1 MLLARLGYYTEEE
14 FYNLVYKV
22 MTVKGED
29 GKVLKDENGNK
40 VHDPRYNPDLD
51 VKYFD
56 YDKLLGEDKVF
67 TWYPNDSIFTKNE
80 NPFTSQISPFSYN
93 HSADNVTGEGVSLKV
108 TGILVA
114 NEETSYGCLSSGIYY
129 TEALTNHVLDANR
142 ESEIVKYVNEKGDIT
157 STKYMGMNVGV
168 YYEYEYRLL
177 NADENGSFEGKD
189 VAFVGKTFGIED
201 MMSSMGSGGAGGGSN
216 GGSGSGG
223 AGNIDISEMKTISAR
238 MLGGVDLANSISVYP
253 NSFDE
258 KSLVTDWLDAWNADE
273 DKANVTYTDTLELI
287 IDMVNTMIKIV
298 SYALIAF
305 TSVSLVVSTVMIGI
319 ITYVSVVERI
329 KEIGVI
335 RSLGGRKKDVAH
347 LFNAETF
354 IIGFLAGLI
363 GVITTYLISLAVNL
377 ILKPL
382 IGYAHIAALPFTDA
396 IVLITLSV
404 ALTLISGLIPAS
416 RAAKQDPVVALRTE

>member
-1 MLLARLGYYTEEE
+1 
-14 FYNLVYKV
+14 

-114 NEETSYGCLSSGIYY
+114 NENTSYGCLSSGIYY
-129 TEALTNHVLDANR
+129 TEALTNHILEANKD
-142 ESEIVKYVNEKGDIT
+142 SEIVKYVNEKGDIT

-168 YYEYEYRLL
+168 YYEYDYRLL

-201 MMSSMGSGGAGGGSN
+201 MMSSMGSGGAGGGGST

-238 MLGGVDLANSISVYP
+238 MLGGVDLANSISIYP

-287 IDMVNTMIKIV
+287 IDMVNTMIETITIDDKNNINV
-298 SYALIAF
+298 TFNYMNEYEELIR
-305 TSVSLVVSTVMIGI
+305 TC
-319 ITYVSVVERI
+319 VELR
-329 KEIGVI
+329 KE
-335 RSLGGRKKDVAH
+335 VA
-347 LFNAETF
+347 
-354 IIGFLAGLI
+354 
-363 GVITTYLISLAVNL
+363 
-377 ILKPL
+377 
-382 IGYAHIAALPFTDA
+382 
-396 IVLITLSV
+396 
-404 ALTLISGLIPAS
+404 
-416 RAAKQDPVVALRTE
+416 